1 MEIHLRDPQ
10 ESDAD
15 GMLEWMHD
23 PETKKW
29 FRFPMEKQTRA
40 DVLSFIEMAR
50 KTDKGSQGSSIHL
63 AVTNEKDEY
72 LGTISLKNIDYKSK
86 NAEYAI
92 SVRQCT
98 KGTGAAYKAT
108 KQILDYAFGTLALEK
123 VYLNVLKEN
132 NRAIA
137 FYKKVGFKLEG
148 ESRKALFFNDQFHDL
163 YWFGALKEDWHT
175 EVPPGKV

>member
-1 MEIHLRDPQ
+1 MEIHLRDLQ
-10 ESDAD
+10 ESDVD

-29 FRFPMEKQTRA
+29 FRYPMEKQTKA
-40 DVLSFIEMAR
+40 DVLSFIQKAR
-50 KTDKGSQGSSIHL
+50 KTDKSEQGVSIHL
-63 AVTNEKDEY
+63 AVADENDEY
-72 LGTISLKNIDYKSK
+72 LGTISLKNIDYTSR

-92 SVRQCT
+92 SIRQCT

-108 KQILDYAFGTLALEK
+108 KMLLAYAFDTLDLEK

-132 NRAIA
+132 ARAIA

-148 ESRKALFFNDQFHDL
+148 ESRKALYFNDKFHDL
-163 YWFGALKEDWHT
+163 YWFSTLKEDWCT
-175 EVPPGKV
+175 DTQEKQV

>member
-1 MEIHLRDPQ
+1 MEIRLRDLQ

-29 FRFPMEKQTRA
+29 FRFPMEKQTKA
-40 DVLSFIEMAR
+40 DVISFIDKAR
-50 KTDKGSQGSSIHL
+50 KTDKKTQGSSIHL
-63 AVTNEKDEY
+63 AVTDENDEY

-92 SVRQCT
+92 SMRQCT

-108 KQILDYAFGTLALEK
+108 KQILDYAFNTLDLEK

-132 NRAIA
+132 KRAIA
-137 FYKKVGFKLEG
+137 FYKKVGFKSEG
-148 ESRKALFFNDQFHDL
+148 ESRKAVYFNDKFHDL
-163 YWFGALKEDWHT
+163 YWFSILKEDWNIT
-175 EVPPGKV
+175 T